1 MTEPM
6 EALTEREL
14 KVLAL
19 LAHGKENKEIA
30 AELGLK
36 PTTVRGH
43 LESIYS
49 KLLVTNRVEA
59 TVEWL
64 RLSGWPGGE
73 CPCP

>member
-1 MTEPM
+1 MAEPM
-6 EALTEREL
+6 EALSVREL
-14 KVLAL
+14 EVLAL

-43 LESIYS
+43 LETIYL

-64 RLSGWPGGE
+64 RLADTTLE
-73 CPCP
+73 K

>member
-1 MTEPM
+1 MTESI
-6 EALTEREL
+6 EQLTPLEHE
-14 KVLAL
+14 VLAL

-30 AELGLK
+30 AELGLQ

-49 KLLVTNRVEA
+49 KLQVTNRVEA

-64 RLSGWPGGE
+64 RLSGMPGDE
-73 CPCP
+73 

>member
-1 MTEPM
+1 MTESM
-6 EALTEREL
+6 EQLTEREL
-14 KVLAL
+14 EVLVL

-49 KLLVTNRVEA
+49 KLQVTNRVEA

-64 RLSGWPGGE
+64 RLFGSPGGQ
-73 CPCP
+73 